1 MQLTRPK
8 KPDFMSLFLCENA
21 CLFHPSKCDEIKQH
35 FTPQSPLSK
44 KHVPKSTCQSRNPL
58 LFSFFGPFFFFGKC
72 PIACQTHPRELPKKT
87 YKIIPFIAIKHFPRR
102 LFRNSFGRRKSQKMS
117 CLVKEKRETF
127 CISWKSSQNNTKR
140 YCQHF
145 LYILCLGKYFPL
157 FKTMPQNAAKSN
169 NQRISRQHISTTF
182 LSSSYFLVPVFTFP
196 RRLLAATEKRA
207 EWKSSQK
214 HFPPSPFPN

>member
-1 MQLTRPK
+1 MPVFFIHPNVMRSNSISHHNPPSPK
-8 KPDFMSLFLCENA
+8 NMS
-21 CLFHPSKCDEIKQH
+21 Q
-35 FTPQSPLSK
+35 
-44 KHVPKSTCQSRNPL
+44 NPL
-58 LFSFFGPFFFFGKC
+58 VSREIPFSSPFLDFFFFGKC

-102 LFRNSFGRRKSQKMS
+102 LFRNSFGRRKSQEMS

-182 LSSSYFLVPVFTFP
+182 LSSSYFLVSVFTFP
-196 RRLLAATEKRA
+196 RRLLAATGKRA